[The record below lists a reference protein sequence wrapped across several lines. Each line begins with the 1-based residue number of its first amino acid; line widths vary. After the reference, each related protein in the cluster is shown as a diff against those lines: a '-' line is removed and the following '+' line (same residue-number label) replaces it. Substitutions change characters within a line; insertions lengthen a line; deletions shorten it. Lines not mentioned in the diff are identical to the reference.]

1 MFATRSEPTPK
12 PSALDTL
19 SLAATAASA
28 ALDDVT
34 LSPPVSIVSNSPGA
48 SPSEVSSPETTN
60 LRSPM
65 LNNLA
70 LLCDKAATAKSTV
83 VVDGVALAGSGPLQ
97 DEDQVK
103 PEPTTPPLAQNGVQ
117 ASSRSPPV
125 ALPTLAAMF
134 PNTTPPPSDHSAS
147 RWAHPNHSSDLKPS
161 QVTAAHTPIAPAVAT
176 TSPEAG
182 TPIHPQLAALSGT
195 DAYPSPGGTTYSP
208 MSIASLTTPMFKRAE
223 NGADGAD
230 EGSALPHGEKR
241 KQYAGMFDT
250 MPYTNNNGSSNANGG
265 STSGAR
271 KKRQCSQC
279 QGWYS
284 NLATHRSTHLADN
297 SRPHACDVCNRGFA
311 RPNDLFRHLKSHRGD
326 APFRCPLFV
335 RGPLPHTSS
344 TTTTTGATNG
354 GFGNLEPSCHQN
366 GGFSRCDTY
375 KNHLKAMHFEYPPGT
390 KKKQRSGMRGK
401 CKACGLG
408 FESSEVWIE
417 KHIETG
423 ECEIVGRIKA
433 MRNSP

>member
-1 MFATRSEPTPK
+1 MLATHGEPTPK

-48 SPSEVSSPETTN
+48 SPSEVSSPETTS

-65 LNNLA
+65 LTNLA
-70 LLCDKAATAKSTV
+70 LLCDKAASAKSTV
-83 VVDGVALAGSGPLQ
+83 AGISTAVPGAQ

-103 PEPTTPPLAQNGVQ
+103 PEPATPPLQPARTAQNGAQ
-117 ASSRSPPV
+117 SRAQSQSRSPV
-125 ALPTLAAMF
+125 ALPTLAVMF

-147 RWAHPNHSSDLKPS
+147 RWAHPSHSSDFKPS
-161 QVTAAHTPIAPAVAT
+161 PYNAPTAGTAAAVS
-176 TSPEAG
+176 SPETG
-182 TPIHPQLAALSGT
+182 TPIHPQLAALSGP
-195 DAYPSPGGTTYSP
+195 DPYPSPGGTAYSP

-223 NGADGAD
+223 DADA
-230 EGSALPHGEKR
+230 SHGEKR
-241 KQYAGMFDT
+241 KQYSGMFDT
-250 MPYTNNNGSSNANGG
+250 LPYTSNGSGNGG
-265 STSGAR
+265 SGSGAR

-284 NLATHRSTHLADN
+284 NLATHQSTHLADN

-335 RGPLPHTSS
+335 RGPLPHSAS
-344 TTTTTGATNG
+344 TGANG

-433 MRNSP
+433 KRSSP